1 MHLPNIVHG
10 STFYHKYNYH
20 FFDNHKYDN
29 HFYDNFIGNF
39 MNKSYLCLQIAMKKQ
54 YLIVKT

>member
-39 MNKSYLCLQIAMKKQ
+39 MNKSYLCLQIAMKKHF
-54 YLIVKT
+54 LS